1 MACKNNKV
9 AGKFK
14 DEDGGNIAQE
24 GLFLK
29 PKMNCKKVYEDLGL
43 KKLQYLADGVP
54 TELQIPKNIS
64 QTCKGV
70 KKAVRHTVKLDMYRD
85 VLLHGATAPRIRIPS
100 LMSKHHKIYM
110 IDRAKV
116 SINPFDSKRYWLNSV
131 ESVPFGH
138 YSISD
143 WEEPR
148 AEEQAYRF
156 NILDSTQDDE
166 EMARIDDGPMARLRE
181 IHKRQREEKGSTSYT
196 VPAVPNI
203 PGLKFREKKP
213 RKTILTLEEMRAM
226 RQ

>member
-1 MACKNNKV
+1 M
-9 AGKFK
+9 
-14 DEDGGNIAQE
+14 
-24 GLFLK
+24 
-29 PKMNCKKVYEDLGL
+29 
-43 KKLQYLADGVP
+43 QYLADGVP

-143 WEEPR
+143 WDEPSAEEEP
-148 AEEQAYRF
+148 AFRF
-156 NILDSTQDDE
+156 QLFDGMNTQDDE
-166 EMARIDDGPMARLRE
+166 EMARIDDAPMARLRE
-181 IHKRQREEKGSTSYT
+181 IQKRQREEKGSTSTT
-196 VPAVPNI
+196 VTTPAVPNI
-203 PGLKFREKKP
+203 PGFKFREKRP
-213 RKTILTLEEMRAM
+213 RKTTLTLDEMRAM